1 MSQLAQVNVAQI
13 FKALGD
19 PLRLQIVQ
27 RLSNGT
33 TLCLGELSKDLGITR
48 QGARKQI
55 QALVAAKVVHLHPV
69 GREIKVVLDAA
80 ALAQGRDFIATLEA
94 QWDQRLQALKQF
106 IEQ

>member
-1 MSQLAQVNVAQI
+1 MNQTAAAQL

-27 RLSNGT
+27 RLSHGAA
-33 TLCLGELSKDLGITR
+33 LCLGELSKDLGISR

-55 QALVAAKVVHLHPV
+55 QALVSANIVQLHPA
-69 GREIKVVLDAA
+69 GREVKVQLDAT
-80 ALAQGRDFIATLEA
+80 ALAQGRAFIAGLEA

-106 IEQ
+106 TEQ

>member
-1 MSQLAQVNVAQI
+1 MSQAAVIQI

-19 PLRLQIVQ
+19 PVRLQIVQ
-27 RLSNGT
+27 RLANGAA
-33 TLCLGELSKDLGITR
+33 LCLGELSKDLGISR

-55 QALVAAKVVHLHPV
+55 QALVSANVVQLHPA
-69 GREIKVVLDAA
+69 GREVKVQLDAK

-106 IEQ
+106 TEQ

>member
-1 MSQLAQVNVAQI
+1 MNQTAAAQL

-27 RLSNGT
+27 RLSHGAA
-33 TLCLGELSKDLGITR
+33 LCLGELSKDLGISR

-55 QALVAAKVVHLHPV
+55 QALVSANIVQLHPA
-69 GREIKVVLDAA
+69 GREVKVQLDAT
-80 ALAQGRDFIATLEA
+80 ALAQGRAFIARLEA

-106 IEQ
+106 TEQ